1 VQLVKGFYARVRT
14 EADGSVS
21 TEGGRVTELVARPL
35 LSLWWPH
42 LAGVVQPLAG
52 EWAARRSLM
61 ESLHVPVG
69 YGVELATLLDTTSR
83 YGLDAL
89 AQVDLGSRAHKHQA
103 NHDLAVMAAELLA
116 VAARRHGGPHRLIPG
131 ETLEQFDRLD
141 GELRQRSRPVPMDER
156 PPAGSVP
163 GAGRLRLAC
172 TAE

>member
-1 VQLVKGFYARVRT
+1 
-14 EADGSVS
+14 
-21 TEGGRVTELVARPL
+21 
-35 LSLWWPH
+35 
-42 LAGVVQPLAG
+42 
-52 EWAARRSLM
+52 
-61 ESLHVPVG
+61 
-69 YGVELATLLDTTSR
+69 VELAALLDTTSR
-83 YGLDAL
+83 HGLDAL

-131 ETLEQFDRLD
+131 ETLEQFDRED